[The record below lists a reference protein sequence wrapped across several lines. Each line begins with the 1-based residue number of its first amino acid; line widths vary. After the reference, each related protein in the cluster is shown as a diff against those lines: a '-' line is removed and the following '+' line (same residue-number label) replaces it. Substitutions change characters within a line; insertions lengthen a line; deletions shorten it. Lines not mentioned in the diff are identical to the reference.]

1 MQYKTEQKCFIDNIL
16 YEAGDII
23 QSKKKLKASWLK
35 SVKPVEPVEPVEKAE
50 PAKKGAAKKESKG
63 EGETVTL

>member
-1 MQYKTEQKCFIDNIL
+1 MQYETEQKCFIDNIL

-23 QSKKKLKASWLK
+23 QSKEKLKASWLK
-35 SVKPVEPVEPVEKAE
+35 PVKATKQAAPAKKE
-50 PAKKGAAKKESKG
+50 PAKKEPAKKEPKS